1 MEINMRILGIDPGYA
16 IVGYG
21 VIEFSGSRYY
31 AIDYG
36 VITTTANTPFPQRL
50 QEIYN
55 GMVSII
61 IRSNPDALSIERLYF
76 QNNQKTAIDVAQAR
90 GVILLSAQNNNLPIS
105 EYTPLQVKTAVT
117 GYGQAH
123 KQQVM
128 EMTRRLLKLES
139 VPKPDDTADA
149 LAIAICHVQT
159 SGTKLRDMLNSR
171 NKLNLNSIGGNRI

>member
-1 MEINMRILGIDPGYA
+1 MRILGIDPGYA

-61 IRSNPDALSIERLYF
+61 IRSNPDAFSIERLYF

-128 EMTRRLLKLES
+128 EMTRRLLKLETI
-139 VPKPDDTADA
+139 PKQDDAADA
-149 LAIAICHVQT
+149 LAIAICHAQC
-159 SGTKLRDMLNSR
+159 SGTRLRTLLNQKKQGSG
-171 NKLNLNSIGGNRI
+171 KS